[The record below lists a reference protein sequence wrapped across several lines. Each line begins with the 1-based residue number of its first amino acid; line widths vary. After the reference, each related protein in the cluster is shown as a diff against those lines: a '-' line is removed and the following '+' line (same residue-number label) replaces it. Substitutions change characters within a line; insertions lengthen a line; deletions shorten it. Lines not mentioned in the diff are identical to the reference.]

1 MSKYLGEE
9 VLQDGLFVKQK
20 DSEGKMNFGNG
31 DKKKF
36 LMFVAD
42 KLKKSKN
49 IDIEDREQ
57 YLINLMKNEVFLS
70 LYLSILKE

>member
-1 MSKYLGEE
+1 
-9 VLQDGLFVKQK
+9 
-20 DSEGKMNFGNG
+20 
-31 DKKKF
+31 
-36 LMFVAD
+36 MFVAD